1 MYFSKNA
8 NTFNYIRAFLDYDEK
23 QAATFELI
31 RTISAL
37 FLGAIESI
45 YANDKERIDIV
56 IYLNGFAIITIE
68 LKCNF
73 AGQSADNA
81 IYQYR
86 MERDS
91 KSRLF
96 LFKEGV
102 LVNFTMDLH
111 EVYMTTMLDKDTI
124 TMRIL
129 SVLSLNITL
138 LLCYQTR

>member
-1 MYFSKNA
+1 M
-8 NTFNYIRAFLDYDEK
+8 IC
-23 QAATFELI
+23 
-31 RTISAL
+31 
-37 FLGAIESI
+37 
-45 YANDKERIDIV
+45 
-56 IYLNGFAIITIE
+56 LNGFAIITIE

-73 AGQSADNA
+73 AGQSADDA

-96 LFKEGV
+96 LFKAGV

-124 TMRIL
+124 TMRIF
-129 SVLSLNITL
+129 SVLSLNIKL

>member
-1 MYFSKNA
+1 M
-8 NTFNYIRAFLDYDEK
+8 
-23 QAATFELI
+23 TFELI

-37 FLGAIESI
+37 FLRAIESI

-73 AGQSADNA
+73 AGQSADDA

-96 LFKEGV
+96 LFKAGV

-124 TMRIL
+124 ARGYGRCFRSILHYCSAIDSTDNLRTCRLMIIGRKFYNRIC
-129 SVLSLNITL
+129 SDF
-138 LLCYQTR
+138 